1 MSDGSVARGCSMK
14 HLHPEHKLLSS
25 RRKHYVYESLI
36 LVVHFSQNCP
46 TAPKEEYLATLL
58 CNAFKAQIKI
68 KG

>member
-36 LVVHFSQNCP
+36 LVAKVVQLH
-46 TAPKEEYLATLL
+46 PKEEYLATLL
-58 CNAFKAQIKI
+58 CNAFKAQSKI